1 MLKIQITAKLY
12 DKIIVLK
19 SGCLIK
25 HKWLKLEKITD
36 KIIIKLFKSVD
47 KCIVYN

>member
-25 HKWLKLEKITD
+25 HKWLKLEKNYWQNHNQ
-36 KIIIKLFKSVD
+36 
-47 KCIVYN
+47 IVQVRGQMYSL